1 MFWARSNLQMKVWQN
16 ACSFERDLSVR
27 RKDVG
32 IQISLLSPLSFSA
45 RLMIFS
51 TSVEKLYLYTE
62 RNQTYSTLLCWSEG
76 RQGWLTIQGEENP
89 LGELFL
95 PPHFVL
101 LTSVEVHIG
110 HFQGQKGFPSYPE
123 KRGTKR

>member
-1 MFWARSNLQMKVWQN
+1 MKAWQN
-16 ACSFERDLSVR
+16 ACSFERDLSL
-27 RKDVG
+27 RKDVVG

-51 TSVEKLYLYTE
+51 TSVEKLYLYRE
-62 RNQTYSTLLCWSEG
+62 EPNIYCTLLLWYKEG
-76 RQGWLTIQGEENP
+76 RQGKLTMQGEENP

-123 KRGTKR
+123 KEGDLLVKI

>member
-1 MFWARSNLQMKVWQN
+1 
-16 ACSFERDLSVR
+16 
-27 RKDVG
+27 
-32 IQISLLSPLSFSA
+32 
-45 RLMIFS
+45 MIFS

-62 RNQTYSTLLCWSEG
+62 EPNILLCWCEG

-123 KRGTKR
+123 KEGPKDEEGGSFT